1 MLFRLACLFTLA
13 VPGAATSGAGADV
26 PEPGTSEAIL
36 AATTEARF
44 LSPWVA
50 FVPESASVPS
60 PSDYLGRIAGAPGE
74 LANTAQAHGYC
85 RKLAEAS
92 PRARVLSLGKTER
105 GREILMLAIADEA
118 GIRDLDTLKAATAAL
133 ADPRQ
138 TSPEQAARL
147 VVASRP
153 FYYLNAGLHA
163 DETGSTEAML
173 ELAYRLLAS
182 EEPRI
187 QQVRKNL
194 VVFINP
200 VGNPDGRDR
209 MVEWFYRFLKGK
221 TDYDTLPRQSPP
233 YWSDY
238 AFVDINRDAHQLVH
252 ASARAAARMMLEYH
266 PTIIHDL
273 HEAIA
278 LLLSWNGTG
287 PWNPNLDPITTSE
300 ALEMGFHEV
309 QALTALGMPGVST
322 WKFGEGFGQHYLDS
336 IANNHNALGRGY
348 ETWGNTTAE
357 TVHRVLDAGS
367 TTKEWW
373 RPVPPPREF
382 LWSARDN
389 VNYTQTA
396 ALAALDYTARHAK
409 DLLLNFY
416 RKGFNSW
423 QGGVKGTPRA
433 IVIPDDQGDRLRV
446 AQLVSRLQ
454 DQGIEVSRATAP
466 LRLTDGSFPA
476 GSYVVR
482 LDQPYRNYAVDL
494 LLPQR
499 YPTESG
505 SEPYDDISWSLPAHY
520 HLEAMP
526 VSDPAAQDAA
536 LSPLLREAPKAVGR
550 VRGDGPVFLL
560 KDTGQ
565 ESLLAARY
573 RLSAFKVEVAEQ
585 AFRVAAVEYP
595 AGSWI
600 LPAQAGLAEVVRTAA
615 EALSLDFESVAV
627 APEVARHAAPAPRL
641 GLWVPWADTDS
652 IGWIRYSLDQRLVP
666 YSYVR
671 DEDIRSGAFRAT
683 TDVLLYGHV
692 DLELAEQIQGLP
704 KAWGPMPYKQTPQT
718 PSHGFPAETDDI
730 TGGIGWAGV
739 GQLQGFVE
747 DGGLLVTLGSGSALV
762 LEGGI
767 VRGVRRSAG
776 GVPRSTDGSGAAS
789 AAQAA
794 NAATRTPG
802 AHLRVRFTQPE
813 HPLGYGFAAS
823 TWVFRQNFPLYD
835 VPLRSLRMAYC
846 TSCLD
851 GPEDRRGIV
860 MEWGDGAKPL
870 VVSGGAWGEAGLI
883 GRPAILDLP
892 VGRGRAISFN
902 FNPIHRDLNRGD
914 QRLVWN
920 ALLNWKA
927 ILARPQ

>member
-1 MLFRLACLFTLA
+1 MVPALTLLLTLSA
-13 VPGAATSGAGADV
+13 VADTATNPDT
-26 PEPGTSEAIL
+26 PEPGTSEAIR

-74 LANTAQAHGYC
+74 LANTAQAHGYF

-92 PRARVLSLGKTER
+92 PRARALTIGRSEH

-118 GIRDLDTLKAATAAL
+118 GIRDLERLKAASAAL
-133 ADPRQ
+133 ADPRR
-138 TSPEQAARL
+138 TTPAEAETIVAGAR
-147 VVASRP
+147 P
-153 FYYLNAGLHA
+153 IYYLNANLHA

-173 ELAYRLLAS
+173 ELAYRLIVS
-182 EEPRI
+182 EDPRI
-187 QQVRKNL
+187 RAIREN
-194 VVFINP
+194 VVVLINP
-200 VGNPDGRDR
+200 VSNPDGRDR
-209 MVEWFYRFLKGK
+209 VTEWFYRFLKGK
-221 TDYDTLPRQSPP
+221 TDYDSLPRQSPP

-252 ASARAAARMMLEYH
+252 ASVRAVERMFLEYH
-266 PTIIHDL
+266 PIVIHDL

-278 LLLSWNGTG
+278 LLLTWNGTG
-287 PWNPNLDPITTSE
+287 PWSPNLDPITTSE
-300 ALEMGFHEV
+300 MLELSFHEV
-309 QALTALGMPGVST
+309 ETLTALGMPGVST
-322 WKFGEGFGQHYLDS
+322 WKFGEGFGQHYLDG

-357 TVHRVLDAGS
+357 TVRRVLDADS
-367 TTKEWW
+367 TTREWW

-382 LWSARDN
+382 VWSARDN
-389 VNYTQTA
+389 VNYTETA

-416 RKGFNSW
+416 RKGANSW
-423 QGGVKGTPRA
+423 HSGVKGTPRA
-433 IVIPDDQGDRLRV
+433 FVIPDDQGDRLRV

-494 LLPQR
+494 LQSQK
-499 YPTESG
+499 YPMESG
-505 SEPYDDISWSLPAHY
+505 IEPYDDISWSLPAHY
-520 HLEAMP
+520 HLEATA
-526 VSDPAAQDAA
+526 VSDPAAQDAT
-536 LSPLLREAPKAVGR
+536 LSPLLREAPKPVGR
-550 VRGDGPVFLL
+550 VGGAGPVFLL

-573 RLSAFKVEVAEQ
+573 RLAAYKVEVAEK
-585 AFRVAAVEYP
+585 AFRAGTTDHP

-600 LPAQAGLAEVVRTAA
+600 LGAQFGLTDAVR
-615 EALSLDFESVAV
+615 ALASELGLDFESVAV
-627 APEVARHAAPAPRL
+627 APNVVRHDAPAPRL

-652 IGWIRYSLDQRLVP
+652 IGWIRYSLDQRKVP
-666 YSYVR
+666 YTYLR
-671 DEDIRSGAFRAT
+671 DEDIRSGAFRGK

-718 PSHGFPAETDDI
+718 PSHGFPAESDDI
-730 TGGIGWAGV
+730 TGGIGWEGV

-747 DGGLLVTLGSGSALV
+747 DGGLLVSLGSGSALV

-767 VRGVRRSAG
+767 VRGVRRTAG
-776 GVPRSTDGSGAAS
+776 GPPRTTAGSGAAS
-789 AAQAA
+789 AAAA
-794 NAATRTPG
+794 ALAGTRTPG
-802 AHLRVRFTQPE
+802 AHLRVHFAQPN
-813 HPLGYGFAAS
+813 HPLAYGYGAG

-860 MEWGDGAKPL
+860 MEWGDADRPF

-883 GRPAILDLP
+883 GRPAILDMP
-892 VGRGRAISFN
+892 VGHGRAIAFN

-920 ALLNWKA
+920 ALINWKA

>member
-1 MLFRLACLFTLA
+1 MLSALTLA
-13 VPGAATSGAGADV
+13 LTLSAAAATTANPDT
-26 PEPGTSEAIL
+26 PEPGTSEAIR
-36 AATTEARF
+36 AATTESRF

-74 LANTAQAHGYC
+74 LANTAQAHGYL

-92 PRARVLSLGKTER
+92 SRARVLTIGRSEH
-105 GREILMLAIADEA
+105 GREILMLAVADEA
-118 GIRDLDTLKAATAAL
+118 GIRDLERLKAAGAAL
-133 ADPRQ
+133 ADPRR
-138 TSPEQAARL
+138 TTPEQAEQVVSGARPL
-147 VVASRP
+147 
-153 FYYLNAGLHA
+153 YYLNASLHA

-173 ELAYRLLAS
+173 ELAYRLIVS
-182 EEPRI
+182 EDPRI
-187 QQVRKNL
+187 RAIRENL
-194 VVFINP
+194 VVLINP
-200 VGNPDGRDR
+200 VSNPDGRDR
-209 MVEWFYRFLKGK
+209 VTEWFYRFLKGK
-221 TDYDTLPRQSPP
+221 TDYDSLPRQSPP

-252 ASARAAARMMLEYH
+252 ASTRAVERMFLEYH
-266 PTIIHDL
+266 PIAIHDL

-287 PWNPNLDPITTSE
+287 PWSPNLDGITTSE
-300 ALEMGFHEV
+300 MLELSFHEV
-309 QALTALGMPGVST
+309 ETLTALGMPGVST
-322 WKFGEGFGQHYLDS
+322 WRFGEGFGQHYLDG

-348 ETWGNTTAE
+348 ETWGNTTPE
-357 TVHRVLDAGS
+357 TVSRVLDADD
-367 TTKEWW
+367 TTREWW
-373 RPVPPPREF
+373 RPLPPPREF
-382 LWSARDN
+382 VWSARDN
-389 VNYTQTA
+389 VNYTETA
-396 ALAALDYTARHAK
+396 VLAALDYTARHAK

-423 QGGVKGTPRA
+423 QSGLKGTPRA
-433 IVIPDDQGDRLRV
+433 FVIRDDQGDPARV
-446 AQLVSRLQ
+446 AQLVARLQ
-454 DQGIEVSRATAP
+454 DQGIEVSRAAVP

-494 LLPQR
+494 LQPQR
-499 YPTESG
+499 YPMESG
-505 SEPYDDISWSLPAHY
+505 IEPYDDISWSLPAHY
-520 HLEAMP
+520 HLEATA
-526 VSDPAAQDAA
+526 VSDPAAQDAT
-536 LSPLLREAPKAVGR
+536 LSPLLREAPRPAGR
-550 VRGDGPVFLL
+550 VAGAGPVFLL

-565 ESLLAARY
+565 EALLAARY
-573 RLSAFKVEVAEQ
+573 RLAGFKLEIAEK
-585 AFRVAAVEYP
+585 AFRVGATDYP

-600 LPAQAGLAEVVRTAA
+600 LASQAGLEDAVRAA
-615 EALSLDFESVAV
+615 ASELGLDFESVAT
-627 APEVARHAAPAPRL
+627 APSVVRHDAPAPRL

-652 IGWIRYSLDQRLVP
+652 IGWIRYSLDQRKVP

-671 DEDIRSGAFRAT
+671 DEDVRSGAFRGK

-718 PSHGFPAETDDI
+718 PSHGFPAESDDI
-730 TGGIGWAGV
+730 TGGIGWEGV

-747 DGGLLVTLGSGSALV
+747 DGGLLVSLGSGSALV

-767 VRGVRRSAG
+767 VRGVRRRAG
-776 GVPRSTDGSGAAS
+776 GPPRTTSGSGAAS
-789 AAQAA
+789 AAAA
-794 NAATRTPG
+794 ALAGTRTPG
-802 AHLRVRFTQPE
+802 AHLRVHFTQPN
-813 HPLGYGFAAS
+813 HPLAYGYGAD

-851 GPEDRRGIV
+851 GPQDRRGIV
-860 MEWGDGAKPL
+860 MEWGNGARPF

-883 GRPAILDLP
+883 GRPAILDMP
-892 VGRGRAISFN
+892 VGHGRAIAFN

-920 ALLNWKA
+920 ALINWKA